1 MEKSSKELQAVL
13 DRATINKQIKQLEI
27 TRLDAQLIIDTESTK
42 RNVRDDAD
50 TIADKLVIL
59 ERTKDINAR
68 SAGKELATVDANI
81 VAFTAELNDLGGK

>member
-1 MEKSSKELQAVL
+1 MEKSSKEMQAVL

-59 ERTKDINAR
+59 ERTKAINAR

>member
-1 MEKSSKELQAVL
+1 MQAVL

-59 ERTKDINAR
+59 ERTKSINAR

>member
-59 ERTKDINAR
+59 ERTKSINAR
-68 SAGKELATVDANI
+68 SAKKELATVDANI